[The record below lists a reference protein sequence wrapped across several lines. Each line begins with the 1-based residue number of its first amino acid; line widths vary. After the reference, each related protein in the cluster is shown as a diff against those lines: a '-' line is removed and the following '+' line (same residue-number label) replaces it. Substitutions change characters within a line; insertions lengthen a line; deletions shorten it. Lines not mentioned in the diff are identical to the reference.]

1 MTHFL
6 AMLLF
11 SVFVSVAFAVLSQDH
26 HTTQERALY
35 GVKVFGYFIGV
46 GLAIAWLLYPLPL

>member
-11 SVFVSVAFAVLSQDH
+11 SVLVSVAFAVLSQDH
-26 HTTQERALY
+26 HTTPERVKY
-35 GVKVFGYFIGV
+35 GFKVFGYFVGV
-46 GLAIAWLLYPLPL
+46 GLVIAWVLYPFPL

>member
-11 SVFVSVAFAVLSQDH
+11 SVFVSVGFAVLSQDH
-26 HTTQERALY
+26 HTTQERAVY
-35 GVKVFGYFIGV
+35 GVKVFGYFVGV
-46 GLAIAWLLYPLPL
+46 GLVIAWLLYPLPF